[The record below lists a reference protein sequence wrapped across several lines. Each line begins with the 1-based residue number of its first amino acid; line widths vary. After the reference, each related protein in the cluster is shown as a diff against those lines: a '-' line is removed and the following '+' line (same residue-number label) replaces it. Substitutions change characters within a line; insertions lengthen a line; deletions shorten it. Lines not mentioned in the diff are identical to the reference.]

1 MTYDDLFA
9 IDPIEAYCVR
19 CRTSI
24 EMEEPKPVWTRKGQ
38 PATRGVCPLCAG
50 VVFRIGKSE
59 LHDERNR
66 PSAVEIGDDGG
77 KRTRTKLSRDTVYV
91 NYAANDEETAQQIA
105 ADLQKSGLAVWL
117 HEPDLRTAWAS
128 GVHPALKECARMV
141 VIFSSAATNDV
152 TVSNAWQF
160 FKEQRKPIVLAQ
172 VGAFAVPDVLRRSP
186 RFLMNE
192 TYKSSL
198 RQMLD
203 ALSS

>member
-1 MTYDDLFA
+1 MDDLYT

-24 EMEEPKPVWTRKGQ
+24 EMEEPTAVWTRKGQ
-38 PATRGVCPLCAG
+38 PATRGVCPLCGG
-50 VVFRIGKSE
+50 VVFRIGKTE

-77 KRTRTKLSRDTVYV
+77 KRVRTKLSRDTVYV
-91 NYAANDEETAQQIA
+91 NYAPDDEESAQQIA

-117 HEPDLRTAWAS
+117 HEPDSRTAWAS

-141 VIFSSAATNDV
+141 VILSGSATNDV
-152 TVSNAWQF
+152 TVSKAWQF

-172 VGAFAVPDVLRRSP
+172 VSSSSVPDVLRRSP
-186 RFLMNE
+186 RFLMHE
-192 TYKSSL
+192 SYKASL